1 LNKKEKIRILSIG
14 TGEKPFI
21 PFTSAKQM
29 GKMSWIKRV
38 DEFMM
43 NMDVHSAEYYLK
55 NIAYAGN

>member
-1 LNKKEKIRILSIG
+1 
-14 TGEKPFI
+14 
-21 PFTSAKQM
+21 M